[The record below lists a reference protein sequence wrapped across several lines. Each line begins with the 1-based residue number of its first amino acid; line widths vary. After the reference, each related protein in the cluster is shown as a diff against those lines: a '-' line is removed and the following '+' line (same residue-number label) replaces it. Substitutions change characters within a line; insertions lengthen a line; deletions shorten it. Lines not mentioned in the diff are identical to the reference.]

1 MSKVHK
7 ATKTSEVPKVT
18 KAAKAQSVQKEQATP
33 FTPGEYILGTEPVL
47 CNVGRETVKLTVRN
61 TGDRPIQIGSHTHF
75 FEVNRAMDFKRA
87 DAFGYRLNIPSG
99 TAVRFE
105 PGDSKDVELTE
116 LGGKRVVFGANALTM
131 GSVDSPVVRQRAL
144 ESARKLGFK
153 GA

>member
-1 MSKVHK
+1 MS
-7 ATKTSEVPKVT
+7 
-18 KAAKAQSVQKEQATP
+18 KAQSVQKTP
-33 FTPGEYILGTEPVL
+33 GAPFNPGEYFLATEPIS
-47 CNVGRETVKLTVRN
+47 CNVGRKTVKLTVRN

-87 DAFGYRLNIPSG
+87 DAFGYRLNIASG
-99 TAVRFE
+99 TSVRFE

-116 LGGKRVVFGANALTM
+116 LGGKRVVYGANALTM
-131 GSVDSPVVRQRAL
+131 GSVDSPVVKQRAL